1 MHIHFKAKTIIRARL
16 TDPNFFLHSFFENLT
31 LILFPGRK
39 KIFAQARSSAK
50 YKVVFTELDDFA
62 KFGFLVLISVA

>member
-31 LILFPGRK
+31 LILFPGG
-39 KIFAQARSSAK
+39 KIFAQASSAK

-62 KFGFLVLISVA
+62 EFGFLLLISVA